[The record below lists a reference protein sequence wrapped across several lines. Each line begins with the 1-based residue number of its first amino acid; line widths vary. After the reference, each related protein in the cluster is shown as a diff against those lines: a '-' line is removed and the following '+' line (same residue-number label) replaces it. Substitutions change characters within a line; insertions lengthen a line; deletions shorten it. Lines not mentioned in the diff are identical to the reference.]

1 MPISIIIETLTE
13 DHYPQVVSIF
23 KQGILGGN
31 ATFDSVETHWESWD
45 RGHLAHTRFVAKFAD
60 QVVGW
65 VALSSVS
72 ERCVFEGVAELSV
85 YIHNDF
91 QGKGIG
97 NTLMCKAIFVSES
110 EGIWT
115 LQSGI
120 FPDNI
125 PSIRLHEKQGFRR
138 VGFRDKIGKMP
149 DGTWRD
155 IVIMER
161 RSLLL

>member
-1 MPISIIIETLTE
+1 MSISIIIETLTE
-13 DHYPQVVSIF
+13 EHYSQVASIF
-23 KQGILGGN
+23 NQGIMGGN
-31 ATFDSVETHWESWD
+31 ATFDAVSTPWESWD
-45 RGHLAHTRFVAKFAD
+45 RMHLSHTRFVAKFGN
-60 QVVGW
+60 QIVGW

-72 ERCVFEGVAELSV
+72 ERSVFEGVAELSV

-97 NTLMCKAIFVSES
+97 NALMCEAILVSES
-110 EGIWT
+110 KGIWT

-120 FPDNI
+120 FPENI
-125 PSIRLHEKQGFRR
+125 PSIRLHENHGFRR

-155 IVIMER
+155 IVMMER
-161 RSLLL
+161 RSLQM